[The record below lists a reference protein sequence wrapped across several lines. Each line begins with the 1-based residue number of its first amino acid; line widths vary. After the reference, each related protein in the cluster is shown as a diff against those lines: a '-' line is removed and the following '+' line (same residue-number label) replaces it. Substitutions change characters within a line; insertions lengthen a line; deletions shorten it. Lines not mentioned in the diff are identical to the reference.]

1 MTRRD
6 YCGICNEM
14 VGDYDVM
21 CHTCDVSLCHDCAT
35 PYDELTYI
43 LLMNARF
50 LVSLKPSITIYELCY
65 YITSLKLLSDE
76 LISKFDPDLNEDNS
90 YTNDFNET
98 IKEMEKTFAKYLNYT
113 DENSVI
119 DLDDI
124 KKLKKNFENIQWI
137 LDDNELSKFIC
148 LVCYE
153 K

>member
-21 CHTCDVSLCHDCAT
+21 CYKCNVSLCYDCAT
-35 PYDELTYI
+35 SYDELTYI

-50 LVSLKPSITIYELCY
+50 LVSLQPSITIYELCH
-65 YITSLKLLSDE
+65 YITSLKLLSNE
-76 LISKFDPDLNEDNS
+76 LISKFNSDLNEGNS
-90 YTNDFNET
+90 YTNEFNET
-98 IKEMEKTFAKYLNYT
+98 IKEIKEIFAKYLNFT
-113 DENSVI
+113 DENSAI

-124 KKLKKNFENIQWI
+124 KKLKKSFENIQWI
-137 LDDNELSKFIC
+137 LDDNELSNFIC
-148 LVCYE
+148 LVCHM

>member
-14 VGDYDVM
+14 VGDYDV
-21 CHTCDVSLCHDCAT
+21 CCYQCDISLCYDCAT

-50 LVSLKPSITIYELCY
+50 LVSLKPSITIYELCH

-76 LISKFDPDLNEDNS
+76 LIKNFDPYLNEDNS
-90 YTNDFNET
+90 CTNEFNET
-98 IKEMEKTFAKYLNYT
+98 IEEMKKIFAKYLNYT
-113 DENSVI
+113 DENSAI

-124 KKLKKNFENIQWI
+124 KQLTKKFENIQWI

-148 LVCYE
+148 LVCH
-153 K
+153 KK